1 MMKYELTFDNK
12 YVTNYEVFR
21 ITYALIHIIACYNL
35 TNYFMINFR
44 FKWSV
49 RNKLLLYILG
59 TTSLILAL
67 LFFNA
72 GNFARKLVTEN
83 NLNIIEREAKIA
95 GYEIKTILTT
105 HLGVARGL
113 AQSFEAYKTIPAEE
127 RMTIYNNM
135 IMSVTENNSDYIGVW
150 HCWEYSFLDPE
161 WGNKPGRHSVSFY
174 RENSE
179 IKMDIEDRDMEGV
192 VTRTGYHRIK
202 DSKQE
207 AMMEPYWC
215 VYDNTKSSSTNSND
229 NENQILETTLAVPIL
244 DNGEFAGLIGI
255 DVSLA
260 TFPKYMAS
268 ITPFKDSEAFL
279 VSEQGMIAGHKNKKL
294 LGKYFSEKYKEIE
307 KEHRIKKKLQAH
319 KSFSIDAM
327 FNNEM
332 TMLYF
337 HPIFIGD
344 ASSPWYIIIT
354 APNRIIHK
362 EANNIVWTAVSVGL
376 FMILFLGIMI
386 WFIISKITK
395 PIQEATSITQEIEKG
410 VLYKSITTN
419 KKGDDELHIMQ
430 NSLANMISKLTMV
443 VKNIRDNS
451 QKVETSSMDI
461 EKEAQALSESTSEM
475 ASSTEEVSS
484 AIQEMTANIHQ
495 NIESTK
501 KAEGLS
507 NEALISVEKSNE
519 STKRMNESMN
529 RVAERISIIQSIATQ
544 TNILALNAA
553 VEAARA
559 GEAGRGFS
567 VVASEVKKLAEKSKD
582 AAEEIE
588 KLSRKALM
596 VSEMATSNLEN
607 LVPVIKETSTLVQEV
622 SAASSEQVFGID
634 QISSA
639 IQEMNNGTQ
648 KNASQAETLMTKSV
662 ELNENA
668 SKLKSIVSFFK
679 TTKQN

>member
-1 MMKYELTFDNK
+1 MK
-12 YVTNYEVFR
+12 
-21 ITYALIHIIACYNL
+21 
-35 TNYFMINFR
+35 NFR

-59 TTSLILAL
+59 STTF
-67 LFFNA
+67 LFVFIFFIT
-72 GNFARKLVTEN
+72 GNIAQKIVKEN
-83 NLNIIEREAKIA
+83 NLNILEKEAEIA
-95 GYEIKTILTT
+95 GYEIKTILST

-113 AQSFEAYKTIPAEE
+113 AQSFEAYKTIQAEE

-135 IMSVTENNSDYIGVW
+135 IKHVTEENSDYIGVW

-161 WGNKPGRHSVSFY
+161 WGNEPGRHSVSYY
-174 RENSE
+174 RENGE
-179 IKMDIEDRDMEGV
+179 IKKDVEDRDIGGV
-192 VTRTGYHRIK
+192 VNRTGYHRIK

-215 VYDNTKSSSTNSND
+215 VYDNAKTSDPNGNNNGD
-229 NENQILETTLAVPIL
+229 QVLETTLAVPIL

-260 TFPKYMAS
+260 TFPKYLAS
-268 ITPFKDSEAFL
+268 ITPFESSEAFL
-279 VSEQGMIAGHKNKKL
+279 ISEQGVIAGYKDKEL
-294 LGKYFSEKYKEIE
+294 LGKQFSEEFEDIE
-307 KEHRIKKKLQAH
+307 KTFSIKSKLQLH
-319 KSFSIDAM
+319 KSFQIETM
-327 FNNEM
+327 YKNEI
-332 TMLYF
+332 TQLYF
-337 HPIFIGD
+337 HPIFIGNS
-344 ASSPWYIIIT
+344 SSPWYIIIT
-354 APNRIIHK
+354 APEKILQKQANSII
-362 EANNIVWTAVSVGL
+362 WTAISLGL
-376 FMILFLGIMI
+376 LGVLLFGIML

-395 PIQEATSITQEIEKG
+395 PIKEATSVTKSIEKG
-410 VLYKSITTN
+410 ELNIVLT
-419 KKGDDELHIMQ
+419 KKDNHNDELHLMQ
-430 NSLANMISKLTMV
+430 NSLANMVNKIISV
-443 VKNIRDNS
+443 VNEIRNNS
-451 QKVETSSMDI
+451 QKIEVSSLDL
-461 EKEAQALSESTSEM
+461 ESEAQALSESTSEM

-596 VSEMATSNLEN
+596 VSEIATSNLEN

-622 SAASSEQVFGID
+622 SAASSEQEFGID

-662 ELNENA
+662 ELNDNA

-679 TTKQN
+679 TTKQNGTAK